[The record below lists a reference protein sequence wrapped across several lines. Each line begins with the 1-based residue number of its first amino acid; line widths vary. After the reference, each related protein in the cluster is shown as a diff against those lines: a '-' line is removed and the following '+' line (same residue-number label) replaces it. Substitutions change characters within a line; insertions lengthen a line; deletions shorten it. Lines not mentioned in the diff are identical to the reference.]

1 MSKFIFVE
9 GVIFPEKMLAM
20 KMLITENI
28 YIRDIKLGFTNLFP
42 FLKIEF
48 YRNVPGLHKHY
59 SPEKKL
65 SDNFKIGDA
74 WKRKTTAEV
83 DINDTTKVKD
93 LEMTF
98 MEKFGLAIQI
108 FRKSGN
114 LWLETTMTDNW
125 TLKQQND
132 HGKEISAEKPVPE
145 KDNPDFDLN
154 RDPL

>member
-1 MSKFIFVE
+1 
-9 GVIFPEKMLAM
+9 M

-28 YIRDIKLGFTNLFP
+28 YIRDIKLEFSKLFP

-48 YRNVPGLHKHY
+48 FRNGFGFNKHY
-59 SPEKKL
+59 SPEKRL
-65 SDNFKIGDA
+65 SDNYKIGDA
-74 WKRKTTAEV
+74 WKRKVADEV
-83 DINDTTKVKD
+83 EINDTTKVKD

-98 MEKFGLAIQI
+98 MEKFGLAVQI

-132 HGKEISAEKPVPE
+132 HGKEISTEKSDTK
-145 KDNPDFDLN
+145 KDNLDFDLN
-154 RDPL
+154 RDQL